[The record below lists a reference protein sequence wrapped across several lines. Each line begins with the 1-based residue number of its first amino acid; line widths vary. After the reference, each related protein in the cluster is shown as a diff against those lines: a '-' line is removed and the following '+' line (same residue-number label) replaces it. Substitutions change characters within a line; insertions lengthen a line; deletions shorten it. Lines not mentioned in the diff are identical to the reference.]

1 MSAWDAHHRMI
12 LSIICDVFCQMS
24 RAMEV
29 GQHAPEVEA
38 AEASDEDVDAYI
50 GKATGVVLIYLLLF
64 LNNIY
69 RNYPTPVYYTKVFSV
84 LQHNQFFMTK
94 FLIQNI
100 PSLVMHWLL
109 TKNKYCSFFI

>member
-38 AEASDEDVDAYI
+38 AEASDEDVEAYI

-69 RNYPTPVYYTKVFSV
+69 RNYPTPVYYTKMFSV
-84 LQHNQFFMTK
+84 LQHNQCF
-94 FLIQNI
+94 
-100 PSLVMHWLL
+100 
-109 TKNKYCSFFI
+109 YD

>member
-12 LSIICDVFCQMS
+12 LSIICDVFCEMS
-24 RAMEV
+24 QASI

-38 AEASDEDVDAYI
+38 AEASDEDVEAYI

-69 RNYPTPVYYTKVFSV
+69 RNCLTPVYYTKMFSI
-84 LQHNQFFMTK
+84 LQHNQCF
-94 FLIQNI
+94 
-100 PSLVMHWLL
+100 
-109 TKNKYCSFFI
+109 YD